1 MQQDQVEVAFCD
13 LCGTSVPDSD
23 FSSGTAQRLHGKTI
37 GACCLAKLRAAAP
50 VGLPAPPAE
59 KRPGSGDPRLVPVA
73 IAVLAALAA
82 ATIFLDHQV
91 ASVDARR
98 LLDHKQLVQIVGS
111 DHDAIQRVDVA
122 MDGTARRADLDA
134 LGERLAAATGAM
146 QRDSAEVRE
155 ILGGVQKEVGGV
167 QRDLRTTA
175 AAAIDYRP
183 LFEDLRQQLQR
194 QAAAIADLRA
204 GGTVVASTPKIDP
217 IPPPTPGNP
226 TDAAA
231 NDLMAGPLGEHVRK
245 LQSTDPAIRFE
256 AVDALVRSKNPAI
269 LPHILPLARDSDSY
283 VRRLTVEGLQE
294 HKRPEVVEA
303 LLTSLADADELVR
316 EQAWRSLRE
325 ISGQKLPF
333 DAAASKDQRA
343 RAVQRWQEWW
353 DKSKAT
359 FGS

>member
-37 GACCLAKLRAAAP
+37 GACCLGKLRAATP
-50 VGLPAPPAE
+50 VGLLVPASE

-91 ASVDARR
+91 ASADARR
-98 LLDHKQLVQIVGS
+98 LLDHKQLVQLVGS

-167 QRDLRTTA
+167 QRDVRTTA
-175 AAAIDYRP
+175 ATAIDYRP

-194 QAAAIADLRA
+194 QAAAIAELRVS
-204 GGTVVASTPKIDP
+204 GGSVASAPNVE
-217 IPPPTPGNP
+217 PPAPTPVSP
-226 TDAAA
+226 ADAGA
-231 NDLMAGPLGEHVRK
+231 NDLMTGPLGEHVRK

-269 LPHILPLARDSDSY
+269 LPHILPLARDPDSY

-294 HKRPEVVEA
+294 HKRPEVVES
-303 LLTSLADADELVR
+303 LLTALTDADELVR

-325 ISGQKLPF
+325 VTGQKFPF
-333 DAAASKDQRA
+333 DAGVSKDQRA

-353 DKSKAT
+353 DKSKLT